1 MVIARLQPAVTGP
14 ALRGPG
20 SRRALSGNAGALLR
34 YAWLRIGHSGF
45 RLLSVASSRQ
55 WLLRLSALVVMLTI
69 AGAVSFVRYARQHRP
84 NPQLFAVA
92 PFDIFVDGLE
102 PWRVRL
108 AGQLTRQLDTVP
120 PFRAVSQDVVRE
132 RWRGQSRPE
141 LAALDLARRTSAGLA
156 VYGRLDPIAGR
167 SDSVRVQMIV
177 VEAGTGRVVVHVDR
191 PWPVAGLDALASAL
205 ADGVRQDYRYP
216 E

>member
-1 MVIARLQPAVTGP
+1 M
-14 ALRGPG
+14 
-20 SRRALSGNAGALLR
+20 
-34 YAWLRIGHSGF
+34 
-45 RLLSVASSRQ
+45 ASSRQ
-55 WLLRLSALVVMLTI
+55 WLVRLSALVVMLTI

-108 AGQLTRQLDTVP
+108 AEQLTEQLGAVP
-120 PFRAVSQDVVRE
+120 PLRAVSQAVVRE

-141 LAALDLARRTSAGLA
+141 FAALDLARRTSAGWA
-156 VYGRLDPIAGR
+156 IYGRLDPITGA

-177 VEAGTGRVVVHVDR
+177 VDAGTGRVAVSINR
-191 PWPVAGLDALASAL
+191 RWPIAELQVLARVL
-205 ADGVRQDYRYP
+205 AEETRARVP
-216 E
+216 PTPME

>member
-1 MVIARLQPAVTGP
+1 M
-14 ALRGPG
+14 
-20 SRRALSGNAGALLR
+20 
-34 YAWLRIGHSGF
+34 
-45 RLLSVASSRQ
+45 ASSRQ
-55 WLLRLSALVVMLTI
+55 WLVRLSALVVVLTI

-102 PWRVRL
+102 HWRVRL
-108 AGQLTRQLDTVP
+108 AEQLTEQLGAVP
-120 PFRAVSQDVVRE
+120 PLQAVSQAVVRE

-167 SDSVRVQMIV
+167 NDSVRIQMIV
-177 VEAGTGRVVVHVDR
+177 VDAGEGRVLVHFDR
-191 PWPVAGLDALASAL
+191 PWAVAGLDSLARALAV
-205 ADGVRQDYRYP
+205 GVRQNYRYP